1 MKWKKQPTRRQR
13 RMPYAVVTAPAY
25 DPDVPL
31 PTLKFDPKRLP
42 TFIRPLAF
50 VLLDGV
56 IVAVAPNA
64 SVASEWCNV
73 NLLARVLKEKK
84 QQRAAARAASKAQA
98 KKKSPTKSK
107 RSTTKRK

>member
-25 DPDVPL
+25 DPDIQL
-31 PTLKFDPKRLP
+31 PVLKFDPKHLP

-84 QQRAAARAASKAQA
+84 KQRAAARAAEKIKQQ
-98 KKKSPTKSK
+98 KKSPTKKRRSTSK
-107 RSTTKRK
+107 RK